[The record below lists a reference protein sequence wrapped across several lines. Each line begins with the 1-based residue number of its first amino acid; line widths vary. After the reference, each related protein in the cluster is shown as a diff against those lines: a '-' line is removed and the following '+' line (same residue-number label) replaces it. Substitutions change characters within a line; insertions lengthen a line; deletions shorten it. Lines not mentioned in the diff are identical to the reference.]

1 MKHIRNFNQ
10 VNESNSEFLSTMN
23 PRVDQLIDYLQDYK
37 ERINRPN
44 SEEDDTYADNEKVD
58 KMWADVFHTVTR
70 KINTF

>member
-10 VNESNSEFLSTMN
+10 VNESNSDFLSTMN

-37 ERINRPN
+37 ERINLPN